1 MIAAV
6 ICVAAVFLSAFFIR
20 NAAISNSAKGNRDLL
35 PEIRQTPYSIAVF
48 GNTGVK
54 RESINAIDFHDTLEE
69 MPLFGWWDCSVKTN
83 GGDGGVGYGPGR
95 PVWEKG
101 KSVYAWITK
110 DDDGKRL
117 HIAANG
123 TVFALWDSML
133 LFENYTNL
141 QEINFNGAFDA
152 KNIVSADRMF
162 MNCSSLE
169 KIDLSGLHF
178 SAVTTTWRM
187 FENCSKLSEVDL
199 SGFSGAYC
207 IEDTDSMFSHCSSL
221 KTIDMRPLHTSMVTK
236 MSAMFEECS
245 FIEELDLSGFNTEKV
260 TNMDRMFSGCTSCKK
275 FDISGFSDASLES
288 AEGMFDLTTGEIIC
302 DTAKFNLSKW
312 K

>member
-54 RESINAIDFHDTLEE
+54 RESITAIDFHDTLEE

-83 GGDGGVGYGPGR
+83 GGDGGVGYGPGK

-101 KSVYAWITK
+101 KSIYAWITK

-162 MNCSSLE
+162 MATPHNSRRTPCLIFIPSS
-169 KIDLSGLHF
+169 
-178 SAVTTTWRM
+178 
-187 FENCSKLSEVDL
+187 C
-199 SGFSGAYC
+199 
-207 IEDTDSMFSHCSSL
+207 TDFPCQ
-221 KTIDMRPLHTSMVTK
+221 PP
-236 MSAMFEECS
+236 
-245 FIEELDLSGFNTEKV
+245 G
-260 TNMDRMFSGCTSCKK
+260 
-275 FDISGFSDASLES
+275 
-288 AEGMFDLTTGEIIC
+288 
-302 DTAKFNLSKW
+302 
-312 K
+312 